1 MSTNNQKYVKTVA
14 KVCRKKSVETALKSM
29 SKTSKSMSL
38 HTEYVKSS
46 PIFLMDPERR
56 LVREPPW
63 KGLGM
68 CRRVTNK
75 WRERV
80 RQSQRQI

>member
-14 KVCRKKSVETALKSM
+14 KVCRKKSINKALKSM

-46 PIFLMDPERR
+46 LIFLMRASGVTDANTTDHSSMTS
-56 LVREPPW
+56 PPTQCSARM
-63 KGLGM
+63 G
-68 CRRVTNK
+68 
-75 WRERV
+75 
-80 RQSQRQI
+80 